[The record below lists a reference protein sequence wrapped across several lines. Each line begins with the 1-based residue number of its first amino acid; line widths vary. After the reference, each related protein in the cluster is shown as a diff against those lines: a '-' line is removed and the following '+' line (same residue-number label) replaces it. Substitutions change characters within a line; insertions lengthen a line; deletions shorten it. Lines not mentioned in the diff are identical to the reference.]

1 MSLSIVYV
9 LTNPAMPGLV
19 KIGQTAAEDAA
30 SRIAQLY
37 STGVPFPFKLEF
49 AAKVANSEEV
59 ERALHRAFAPSRANP
74 KREFF
79 SIEPEQ
85 AIAILRLLHTEDVTT
100 ELQLAPT
107 PIGTP
112 EVTAAEVRA
121 ANEYEKRRP
130 NSNFVEM
137 GIPVGSTL
145 LFKEGGTAI
154 VTGPKKVKLGDEE
167 VSLSAAT
174 RQLLGIDYNVA
185 PGPYWSFNGRSLR
198 DIYNE
203 TYS

>member
-1 MSLSIVYV
+1 MPLSIVYV

-30 SRIAQLY
+30 ARITQLY
-37 STGVPFPFKLEF
+37 STGVPFPFNLEF
-49 AAKVANSEEV
+49 AAKVSNPDEA
-59 ERALHRAFAPSRANP
+59 ERALHRAFAPNRANP

-100 ELQLAPT
+100 ELQQSQT
-107 PIGTP
+107 PIGTQG
-112 EVTAAEVRA
+112 VTAAEVTA

-130 NSNFVEM
+130 NFNFEEM
-137 GIPVGSTL
+137 GIPTGSTL

-154 VTGPKKVKLGDEE
+154 VTGPKKVRMGDDEM
-167 VSLSAAT
+167 SLTAAT
-174 RQLLGIDYNVA
+174 RMLLGTEYSVA

-198 DIYNE
+198 EIYDE